1 MKNLGL
7 ILIIIG
13 AVLLVLTTV
22 LPFMADLADQNWYT
36 IGSLVIII
44 AGLICHIVI
53 NKRVY

>member
-36 IGSLVIII
+36 IGSLVLIIV
-44 AGLICHIVI
+44 GLICHIVI